1 MAKEARV
8 LALLALGMVL
18 AACSG
23 GGSGASA
30 PSTPKAE
37 VSRED
42 YAQRLAEWLC
52 DDLAA
57 CCDGSGQS
65 VERASC
71 VDVKRKAE
79 LHRLASEESHGARVF
94 DGTVAAECMAALDQE
109 PASCGQERRVRR
121 CFQTYDGIAALGE
134 ACTTKFQCRGMASG
148 DVGCVQGRCTER
160 LAAGERCESV
170 RDGVGICDVC
180 RGDARCR
187 EAASDGKSYCY
198 GYENRRGVAGDKCV
212 KGRDVYAF
220 PPGQSPDAS
229 VVFATCELDDGL
241 TCSGDGVCVPL
252 AGVGEPCVIGFSC
265 MKGLRC
271 EAGACA
277 PGLAVGETCRD
288 LRACAEGLY
297 CQWTE
302 TTCNDRDPV
311 TQECLSEHLVSGVCS
326 APSAEG
332 EPCGR
337 FVDCGRGMICVRA
350 RGSDDGV
357 CTALPRDYCEGG
369 LLKLARQASKV
380 Q

>member
-8 LALLALGMVL
+8 LALLALGMVM

-57 CCDGSGQS
+57 CCDASGES
-65 VERASC
+65 VDRASC

-79 LHRLASEESHGARVF
+79 LHRLASEESHGARVY
-94 DGTVAAECMAALDQE
+94 DGAVAAECMAALDQE
-109 PASCGQERRVRR
+109 PASCGYERRVQR

-134 ACTTKFQCRGMASG
+134 PCGGKVQCRGMASG
-148 DVGCVQGRCTER
+148 DVSCIQGRCAER
-160 LAAGERCESV
+160 LPAGAECEMLS
-170 RDGVGICDVC
+170 GATGGCDVC

-198 GYENRRGVAGDKCV
+198 GYERRRGVAGDKCV
-212 KGRDVYAF
+212 KDRDVYAF
-220 PPGQSPDAS
+220 PPGQSPDDS
-229 VVFATCELDDGL
+229 VVFATCSLDDGL
-241 TCSGDGVCVPL
+241 TCSPEGVCAPV
-252 AGVGEPCVIGFSC
+252 AGAGEACAFGFYC

-271 EAGACA
+271 EAGTCR
-277 PGLAVGETCRD
+277 PGLDAGATCRD
-288 LRACAEGLY
+288 SRACGEGLY
-297 CQWTE
+297 CRWTE
-302 TTCNDRDPV
+302 TTCNERDPV
-311 TQECLSEHLVSGVCS
+311 TQQCLSEHLVSGVCS

-332 EPCGR
+332 ESCGK
-337 FVDCGRGMICVRA
+337 FVDCGSGLICA
-350 RGSDDGV
+350 RDQGGENGR
-357 CTALPRDYCEGG
+357 CTALPRDYCDGG
-369 LLKLARQASKV
+369 LQKLARQTSKL